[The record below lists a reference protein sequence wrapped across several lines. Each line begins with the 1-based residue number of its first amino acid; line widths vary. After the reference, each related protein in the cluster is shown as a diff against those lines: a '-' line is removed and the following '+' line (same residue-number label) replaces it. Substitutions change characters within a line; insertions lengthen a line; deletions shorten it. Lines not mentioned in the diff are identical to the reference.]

1 MKMIYLYLSIS
12 GTIIFLSFIV
22 GMIINGILKKTE
34 FYNHNLSN
42 LNFVEN
48 EKLNK
53 YIGVGIVKWIVKNTP
68 FKYFNQFIKIKGR
81 IEKAGLIKLR
91 EDMTNSEIGHLTGF
105 AFVLIVAL
113 IIFLKTKFILGTII
127 IMTVNIIMNLY
138 PSLLQQQNKRRIDNL
153 LKKM

>member
-12 GTIIFLSFIV
+12 VSIIFLSFIV
-22 GMIINGILKKTE
+22 GMIVNGILKKTK
-34 FYNHNLSN
+34 FYNNNLSN
-42 LNFVEN
+42 LNFIEN

-53 YIGVGIVKWIVKNTP
+53 YIGVDIVKWIVKNTP
-68 FKYFNQFIKIKGR
+68 FKYFNQFIKIKGSL
-81 IEKAGLIKLR
+81 EKAGLIKLR
-91 EDMTNSEIGHLTGF
+91 EDMTNSEIGHLMGF
-105 AFVLIVAL
+105 VFVVVVAL
-113 IIFLKTKFILGTII
+113 LIFFKTKFILGMVI